1 MFELGPQTNTKP
13 IGNAAAT
20 TNKRNVNQDDFDDSP
35 INDDYSNKP
44 NKKQDG
50 GSSWLTNW
58 SKNAAKRPIQDES
71 PQIIMKP
78 LISDG
83 ALRQLQALYGNK
95 GTQSPIE
102 NIEIETIGTLPA
114 AQLDDTNETK
124 KYHNF
129 QIAIPDDK
137 DSYFEKVKKKKITA
151 DLMDINLD

>member
-20 TNKRNVNQDDFDDSP
+20 TNKRNVNQDDFDNSP
-35 INDDYSNKP
+35 INDYYSSKP
-44 NKKQDG
+44 HKVQD
-50 GSSWLTNW
+50 GSSWLTSW
-58 SKNAAKRPIQDES
+58 SKNAAKRPTLDES

-78 LISDG
+78 LISAG

-95 GTQSPIE
+95 GTQNTNE

-129 QIAIPDDK
+129 QIAIPEDK

>member
-20 TNKRNVNQDDFDDSP
+20 TNKRNVNQDDFDDTP
-35 INDDYSNKP
+35 INNNYSSKP
-44 NKKQDG
+44 YKVQD

-58 SKNAAKRPIQDES
+58 SKNAAKRPILDES

-95 GTQSPIE
+95 GTQNPNE

-114 AQLDDTNETK
+114 AQLEDTNETK

-129 QIAIPDDK
+129 QIAIPEDK
-137 DSYFEKVKKKKITA
+137 DSYFEKIKKKKITA

>member
-35 INDDYSNKP
+35 INNNYSSKP
-44 NKKQDG
+44 YKVQD

-58 SKNAAKRPIQDES
+58 SKNAAKRPILDES

-95 GTQSPIE
+95 GTQNPNE

-114 AQLDDTNETK
+114 AQLEDTNETK

-129 QIAIPDDK
+129 QIAIPEDK
-137 DSYFEKVKKKKITA
+137 DSYFEKIKKKKITA